1 MAFRDAL
8 NNKDFA
14 VSAELALTP
23 DSSRASIL
31 ADAEIACDYV
41 DGFLLTDNQYGQPH
55 MAPSAAASI
64 LLGGGFSP
72 ILQLSCRNR
81 NRIALLG
88 ELLGARALGIDSLML
103 VRGSKVPEGYKPR
116 PKAVMDIDAK
126 ELIATARIVNEDE
139 KLGGSHTFLLGA
151 SATVHDPTPNWHP
164 EELLAKADA
173 GVQLL
178 ITQLCLDLPLLQRYM
193 AFLVEKQLVR
203 RMSVIISVAV
213 PSSADLVIWLRDN
226 RRGAVIPNALLD
238 DLGGAADPEQLGI
251 EFCASL
257 VREIRQVPGVSG
269 INFVA
274 AGNTRAIR
282 DVLQLASE

>member
-8 NNKDFA
+8 NNKDFV

-31 ADAEIACDYV
+31 ADAAIACDYV

-64 LLGGGFSP
+64 LLDGGFSP

-116 PKAVMDIDAK
+116 PKAVMDVDAK

-139 KLGGSHTFLLGA
+139 KLGASHSFVLGT
-151 SATVHDPTPNWHP
+151 SATVHDPTANWHP

-173 GVQLL
+173 GTQLV
-178 ITQLCLDLPLLQRYM
+178 ITQLCMDLPLVQRYM
-193 AFLVEKQLVR
+193 AYLVEKQLVR
-203 RMSVIISVAV
+203 RMNVMISVAV
-213 PSSADLVIWLRDN
+213 PTSADLASWLRNN
-226 RRGAVIPNALLD
+226 RRSAVIPDTLMD
-238 DLGGAADPEQLGI
+238 ELGGAADPETIGI
-251 EFCASL
+251 EYCANL
-257 VREIRQVPGVSG
+257 VREIRQTPGVSG

-274 AGNTRAIR
+274 TGNTRAIR
-282 DVLQLASE
+282 DVLQLERK

>member
-8 NNKDFA
+8 NIKDFA

-64 LLGGGFSP
+64 LLGGGYSP

-116 PKAVMDIDAK
+116 PKAVMDID
-126 ELIATARIVNEDE
+126 
-139 KLGGSHTFLLGA
+139 LLGTFHVMRAVHPHLHRPGA
-151 SATVHDPTPNWHP
+151 SVINISAPQAFIPMQAQIHVSA
-164 EELLAKADA
+164 AKA
-173 GVQLL
+173 GV
-178 ITQLCLDLPLLQRYM
+178 D
-193 AFLVEKQLVR
+193 
-203 RMSVIISVAV
+203 
-213 PSSADLVIWLRDN
+213 
-226 RRGAVIPNALLD
+226 
-238 DLGGAADPEQLGI
+238 
-251 EFCASL
+251 
-257 VREIRQVPGVSG
+257 EIH
-269 INFVA
+269 
-274 AGNTRAIR
+274 
-282 DVLQLASE
+282 